1 MPKEL
6 LALLVCCLFFILVKI
21 ISISLTEFNLYGD
34 EAQYWLWSKEISF
47 GYFSKPPLLAWLI
60 GLVTSIFGNSFV
72 VLKSIPALI
81 YCITSY
87 LVFIFTKKL
96 FNDSH
101 LAYICALTFFLLPSV
116 TLSSFLI
123 STDVLLIL
131 FWTWSLIQL
140 LIIKESPSY
149 FNFMVFGLLLGLA
162 FLAKY
167 AALYFLISLALLL
180 IVEKS
185 FRQVFLK
192 SKLKLATSLLIF
204 LIILSPNILWNYIN
218 NWPTISH
225 TADNASLDKISLSF
239 IGLFS
244 FLSSQIVM
252 VGPVLCFGFLL
263 CLNKITNIGTSE
275 KFLICFALPAL
286 AIVLIESFL
295 VRAHANWAAVSLV
308 TLSIF
313 FISVVYKYKRKI
325 LYMNNYLNLAVG
337 FVLFAMIAAN
347 FPIGVFD
354 RISGVKSFVQFL
366 EDTNQKNFDNIV
378 VSDRLLFANLKYEYH
393 SKQLNFYSPHVPGN
407 KISNHFQLKNA
418 LPKNFNNNFILVG
431 NKDDISYLQ
440 KKIKIKLVDSRLFPF
455 DNKKIKIY
463 EVHIY

>member
-140 LIIKESPSY
+140 LIMLNPS
-149 FNFMVFGLLLGLA
+149 
-162 FLAKY
+162 
-167 AALYFLISLALLL
+167 
-180 IVEKS
+180 
-185 FRQVFLK
+185 
-192 SKLKLATSLLIF
+192 
-204 LIILSPNILWNYIN
+204 
-218 NWPTISH
+218 
-225 TADNASLDKISLSF
+225 
-239 IGLFS
+239 
-244 FLSSQIVM
+244 
-252 VGPVLCFGFLL
+252 
-263 CLNKITNIGTSE
+263 
-275 KFLICFALPAL
+275 
-286 AIVLIESFL
+286 
-295 VRAHANWAAVSLV
+295 
-308 TLSIF
+308 
-313 FISVVYKYKRKI
+313 
-325 LYMNNYLNLAVG
+325 NYL
-337 FVLFAMIAAN
+337 
-347 FPIGVFD
+347 
-354 RISGVKSFVQFL
+354 
-366 EDTNQKNFDNIV
+366 
-378 VSDRLLFANLKYEYH
+378 
-393 SKQLNFYSPHVPGN
+393 
-407 KISNHFQLKNA
+407 
-418 LPKNFNNNFILVG
+418 
-431 NKDDISYLQ
+431 
-440 KKIKIKLVDSRLFPF
+440 
-455 DNKKIKIY
+455 
-463 EVHIY
+463 